1 MEPSGHDQ
9 QGNVSLPWNFLL
21 VSFYHIENARLITIL
36 TDNNHM
42 RFSISRLP
50 KTFFTAV
57 TLLTIS
63 HTMAYA
69 QSSKPVGVQDKL
81 EELVL
86 ENFSDKRTT
95 ANERRKFFDE
105 TVSGK
110 IEGAFAQESRHLE
123 NLGAETIDEK
133 FPYDRKLAEL
143 LGGAFWNA
151 GIINYLPDTPEGRNV
166 HLSILRGFDYYQHH
180 STYYKLILM
189 RSAHALYSNSPQL
202 ISNKIK
208 KNLEFI
214 DEPKTFAAGVSF
226 LMRYEPG
233 KHEIPA
239 LLKQMKEQ
247 FPDWETT
254 PQLYALVKDY
264 EYYAGLAGPRP
275 PLQDLLRAPIME
287 GRPVIFSFQRQD
299 RRYPGIAVVRKP
311 DGKFVRTDQSGIFNI
326 PHLAMSRTNMPGTV
340 TFGNSPRGIFSVK
353 GTGKATNQFIGPTP
367 YLWSRVPIEANVGDY
382 FFGGK
387 EGIKFTEDLYR
398 DMLPD
403 SWKDYD
409 PIYEA
414 FWAGQAGR
422 SEMITHGTTI
432 NPEFYFEETYYPQ
445 TPSAGCL
452 CAYEKWDHETGN
464 LVYSDQLALVRAFL
478 STGQENGALV
488 VVELDNKKQP
498 ISMNEVL
505 PDLVAAESN

>member
-1 MEPSGHDQ
+1 MMKPSGHDQ
-9 QGNVSLPWNFLL
+9 QGNVSLPRNFLL
-21 VSFYHIENARLITIL
+21 VSFYQARKASSEIISTGIAMRLSKIL
-36 TDNNHM
+36 LSTV
-42 RFSISRLP
+42 
-50 KTFFTAV
+50 TFLLV
-57 TLLTIS
+57 TPAMTF
-63 HTMAYA
+63 A
-69 QSSKPVGVQDKL
+69 QTSKPVGMQDKL
-81 EELVL
+81 EQLVL

-95 ANERRKFFDE
+95 HEEREKFLNETITR
-105 TVSGK
+105 K
-110 IEGAFAQESRHLE
+110 IEHAFVKETKHLE
-123 NLGAETIDEK
+123 NLSAETMDKK
-133 FPYDRKLAEL
+133 FPYDKDLIDA

-166 HLSILRGFDYYQHH
+166 HLSILRGFDHYQLH
-180 STYYKLILM
+180 SKYYKLILM
-189 RSAHALYSNSPQL
+189 RSAHALYSDSPQL
-202 ISNKIK
+202 VSKQIK
-208 KNLEFI
+208 DNLQYI
-214 DEPKTFAAGVSF
+214 DEPKTFSAGVSF

-233 KHEIPA
+233 KHNIPA
-239 LLKQMKEQ
+239 LLKQMKVQ

-254 PQLYALVKDY
+254 PQLYALCKDY
-264 EYYAGLAGPRP
+264 EYFSGQAGPRP
-275 PLQDLLRAPIME
+275 PLQDILKAPIME

-299 RRYPGIAVVRKP
+299 RRYPGVAVVRKP
-311 DGKFVRTDQSGIFNI
+311 DGKFVRTEQSGIFNI

-353 GTGKATNQFIGPTP
+353 GTGTATNQFIGPTP
-367 YLWSRVPIEANVGDY
+367 YLWSRVPIEANVGDF

-398 DMLPD
+398 EMLPE

-414 FWAGQAGR
+414 YWAGQAGR

-452 CAYEKWDHETGN
+452 CAYEKWDPETGQ
-464 LVYSDQLALVRAFL
+464 LIYSDQLALVRAFL

-488 VVELDNKKQP
+488 VVELDNKTQP
-498 ISMNEVL
+498 VSMNDVL
-505 PDLVAAESN
+505 PDILAAETN